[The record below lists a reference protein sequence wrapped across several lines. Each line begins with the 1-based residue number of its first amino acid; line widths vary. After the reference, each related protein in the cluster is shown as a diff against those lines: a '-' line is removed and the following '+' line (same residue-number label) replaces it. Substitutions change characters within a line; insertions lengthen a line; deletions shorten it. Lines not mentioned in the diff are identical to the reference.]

1 MHLVRRAVDG
11 EDASVLV
18 SVQAPVTRIVVSMGW
33 IKLAMAADAAELE
46 LGGGRDGE
54 IPDGKRVRW
63 HGVKLP
69 PVDDETPLQ
78 IFADNVPDR

>member
-1 MHLVRRAVDG
+1 
-11 EDASVLV
+11 
-18 SVQAPVTRIVVSMGW
+18 MGW
-33 IKLAMAADAAELE
+33 IKLAMAADSAELE